1 MKKLVVILVAALVL
15 GGGGYIGWMQYFADG
30 SGEGAGG
37 GSASAGGESAPM
49 GDQALFIELD
59 PLTAPFLRDGKF
71 AHYVLLVVSLEVGSK
86 RDIERVREML
96 PRLRDAFVTELHTL
110 AATRS
115 PDQRPINVA
124 RVKARLI
131 AGAHKA
137 LGPGVVR
144 DVLVQLAH

>member
-37 GSASAGGESAPM
+37 GSAPV
-49 GDQALFIELD
+49 GDQALFVELD

-71 AHYVLLVVSLEVGSK
+71 AHYVLLVVNLEVGSE

-96 PRLRDAFVTELHTL
+96 PRLRDAFVTELHAL

-115 PDQRPINVA
+115 PDQRLINVG

-131 AGAHKA
+131 AGTHRV

>member
-15 GGGGYIGWMQYFADG
+15 GGGGYIGWMQYGAAG
-30 SGEGAGG
+30 SGEDAGG
-37 GSASAGGESAPM
+37 GSVPM
-49 GDQALFIELD
+49 GGQALFVELD
-59 PLTAPFLRDGKF
+59 SLTAPFLRDGKF
-71 AHYVLLVVSLEVGSK
+71 AHYVLLVVNLEVGSE
-86 RDIERVREML
+86 RDIARVREML
-96 PRLRDAFVTELHTL
+96 PRLQDAFVTELHAL

-115 PDQRPINVA
+115 PDQRLINVG

-131 AGAHKA
+131 AGTHRV

>member
-15 GGGGYIGWMQYFADG
+15 GGGCYIGWMQYAAAG
-30 SGEGAGG
+30 SSEGAGG
-37 GSASAGGESAPM
+37 GSASAGGGSAPG
-49 GDQALFIELD
+49 GDQALFIELE
-59 PLTAPFLRDGKF
+59 PLTAPFIRDGNF
-71 AHYVLLVVSLEVGSK
+71 AHYVLLVVNLEVGNK

-96 PRLRDAFVTELHTL
+96 PRLRDAFVTELHAL

-115 PDQRPINVA
+115 PNQRLINVA

-131 AGAHKA
+131 AGTHKV

>member
-37 GSASAGGESAPM
+37 GSAPV
-49 GDQALFIELD
+49 GDQAPFVELD

-71 AHYVLLVVSLEVGSK
+71 ARYVLLVVNLEVGSQ
-86 RDIERVREML
+86 RDIARVREML
-96 PRLRDAFVTELHTL
+96 PRLRDAFVTELHAL

-115 PDQRPINVA
+115 PDQRLINVA

-131 AGAHKA
+131 AGTHRV

>member
-15 GGGGYIGWMQYFADG
+15 GGGGYIGWMQYGAAG
-30 SGEGAGG
+30 SGEDAGG
-37 GSASAGGESAPM
+37 GSVSAGGESAPG
-49 GDQALFIELD
+49 GDHALFVELE

-71 AHYVLLVVSLEVGSK
+71 AHYVLIVINLEVGSQP
-86 RDIERVREML
+86 DIERVREML
-96 PRLRDAFVTELHTL
+96 PRLRDAFVTELHAL

-115 PDQRPINVA
+115 PDQRLINVG

-131 AGAHKA
+131 AGTHRV